1 MNYKF
6 RLREEHGDTV
16 LMDNGPIE
24 YHSIVD
30 LFNFMKWEYKLW
42 KRNIDFNTHVFHA
55 EEYNELAKEWL
66 YIGQVGRENGLVFLF
81 LHSHNGGRVRLIA
94 K

>member
-6 RLREEHGDTV
+6 RLREERGDTV

-42 KRNIDFNTHVFHA
+42 KRNMNFNAHVFYA
-55 EEYNELAKEWL
+55 EEYNELLEEWL

-81 LHSHNGGRVRLIA
+81 LHSNNGGSVRLV
-94 K
+94 